1 MYFFIYVVR
10 MFARCLNYI
19 RKYLLFL
26 QQGHCMKS
34 KADII
39 LTIFEDKLTEIYK
52 TNKVRQSQVQMALDI
67 AEFLDT
73 NKKMMI
79 IQAPVGTGKSLAA
92 LVPTLVD

>member
-1 MYFFIYVVR
+1 
-10 MFARCLNYI
+10 
-19 RKYLLFL
+19 
-26 QQGHCMKS
+26 MKS

>member
-1 MYFFIYVVR
+1 
-10 MFARCLNYI
+10 
-19 RKYLLFL
+19 
-26 QQGHCMKS
+26 MKS

-67 AEFLDT
+67 AKFLDT